1 MYKVINGIATK
12 LTTKP
17 NFLLMVDVDDPQTAE
32 EVTLRVSSSFIAH
45 AGEYQISINIE
56 YTGYEQSCMT
66 LLNIIEQEPF
76 VFDPVVEVE
85 INDPEEA
92 PKYDLSKE

>member
-1 MYKVINGIATK
+1 M
-12 LTTKP
+12 
-17 NFLLMVDVDDPQTAE
+17 
-32 EVTLRVSSSFIAH
+32 AH
-45 AGEYQISINIE
+45 AGEYQIGINIE